1 MKNYVR
7 VSMLM
12 IEFLMLIL
20 PVFSRQENLA
30 FTDRGKNK
38 STIKPG
44 EMKRILDGA
53 ADYCEKIEKSAFHF
67 FCYEKVSETR
77 TPLSSSGNI
86 SPLIDQSFSSSAGR
100 RDLAAIRGKAYTQN
114 YKYVNTY
121 RLIKIKDTIKEVRKP
136 VSSKKNQKV
145 EGETVLTPQTFISI
159 RAVFAPGTLLGRFV
173 QYRYHYRFMRFDKRN
188 DRQVV
193 VIEVVPKK
201 PGETTGI
208 YGNVWIDMEDFSVV
222 KIQADPRSVVGYQQL
237 EENAKKLKAKLYL
250 SLEAEFDEIHQGLR
264 FPTKVSIL
272 EKYRGG
278 PIIIRHRGRK
288 EWVRTRIQFKYND
301 YQFFGV
307 ETRVMPQE

>member
-1 MKNYVR
+1 MR
-7 VSMLM
+7 VSILM
-12 IEFLMLIL
+12 IEFLMLFL
-20 PVFSRQENLA
+20 PVFSRQENPA

-53 ADYCEKIEKSAFHF
+53 AQYCEKIEKSAFHF

-86 SPLIDQSFSSSAGR
+86 SPLIDQSISISAGR

-114 YKYVNTY
+114 NKYVNTY
-121 RLIKIKDTIKEVRKP
+121 RLIKIRDTIKEVRKP
-136 VSSKKNQKV
+136 VSSKKNQKI
-145 EGETVLTPQTFISI
+145 EGETDLTPRTFIST
-159 RAVFAPGTLLGRFV
+159 RVVFAPGTLLGRFI
-173 QYRYHYRFMRFDKRN
+173 QYKYHYRFIRFDKRKG
-188 DRQVV
+188 RQMA

-201 PGETTGI
+201 SGETMGI
-208 YGNVWIDMEDFSVV
+208 YGNVWINMEDFSVV
-222 KIQADPRSVVGYQQL
+222 KIQADPRSVVGYRQL

-250 SLEAEFDEIHQGLR
+250 SLEAEFDEIHQGVH
-264 FPTKVSIL
+264 FPTKVTIL

-278 PIIIRHRGRK
+278 PIIIRHRGQK
-288 EWVRTRIQFKYND
+288 EWVRTSIQFKYND

-307 ETRVMPQE
+307 ETDVMPRE